1 MLNAHTPASNFK
13 SKSQADYSDMYTILV
28 AKDFI
33 GKLYPSQ
40 TFTIF
45 LTNILDSRKRFLLG
59 MESGGDVKFLAVSG
73 PVRPHFSLFSS
84 ILINLEK

>member
-1 MLNAHTPASNFK
+1 MLNAHTPASNLK

-28 AKDFI
+28 TKDFI

-45 LTNILDSRKRFLLG
+45 FENILDSRKRFLLG
-59 MESGGDVKFLAVSG
+59 MDSGGDVKF
-73 PVRPHFSLFSS
+73 
-84 ILINLEK
+84 